1 MLGALALRD
10 RVFEVSVAEIQRLAD
25 GTWSLNIE
33 TKPKIYDDESWAPRL
48 YHQGLR
54 LNATRAADLVGQSSS
69 WRRSGDADY
78 PHPELGLL
86 YVFGHHDVYESDL
99 RFGPIRNGRISM
111 TWLGLCEVFYDD
123 AFQDDVPFDCR
134 CDLAVAHA

>member
-1 MLGALALRD
+1 VR
-10 RVFEVSVAEIQRLAD
+10 VSVSTGTEAENGRLAD
-25 GTWSLNIE
+25 GNWSVNIE
-33 TKPKIYDDESWAPRL
+33 TKQKIYDDESCTVRL
-48 YHQGLR
+48 YHQVLR

-69 WRRSGDADY
+69 WRRSSDADY

-123 AFQDDVPFDCR
+123 AFQDDVPFDCPS
-134 CDLAVAHA
+134 DLPLPHASQ